1 MMYITFKGVRYQVP
15 YNRDT
20 LKVNMAIDS
29 TFDSGYVETLH
40 TTASSGL
47 DLSRRIPRG
56 ILVELEVDGRTY
68 TFKTGETA
76 VDKVTY
82 TTPIKYVHRINL
94 ISLSKE
100 LTKKTLE
107 NITLKQPKGDLGIYS
122 RSVLQGIEF
131 EVNPINDDTWI
142 PISYTPTV
150 NTNTSKTNGVNV
162 ISPEEYKIAHSLVIE
177 YEPPILPFYYDIR
190 FKFNGVVIREE
201 EIKLINLLN
210 PFAGTR
216 RTQHNSS
223 FNHTPTTTGSYSVEI
238 KKRVEGLGG
247 DNQIQNISF
256 SITGLTVVSKPVRT
270 YAQLVDK
277 MLRNTNYVL
286 SSQSRSK
293 LFLTAPENKYEG
305 YMLYDGLQKIGSE
318 LGALVRVG
326 DLVNRRFWGIVT
338 PTTEDISGDSLYDFS
353 PYDYE
358 VNTIL
363 KVGGKYYKNNLSSAL
378 VREITY
384 DFFDNPQTFAPLG
397 ERNRTEVA
405 EFEDYV
411 SALEL
416 NTKNVIKPTRY
427 SPFKNGW
434 GTLRNL
440 DGIGQMTT
448 QNIGY
453 ITEDKQERIT
463 KVLVKG
469 LASQSTSYTWT
480 VDDVTDIT
488 NRVVEKRQYDTFP
501 SQAIYDIV
509 GKQQYLKN
517 NTLYYVQSDNK
528 IYGMSYVG
536 EKDSTFIG
544 NPNVNRAVYET
555 ILAART
561 NEVSELVTRTGTQ
574 ANDDPGLTGDM
585 LLQFQIIYE
594 NQTESRARVY
604 KKDQTGFEE
613 EYVKYINESANVNET
628 SSIGDY
634 AAQMVNRM
642 GGTKII
648 IDGVVDSLDDIANL
662 GDVDEQGRVYTAIA
676 LEFGKRIVYTYT
688 LVQDYNIISSYIGIN
703 SRHRVEE
710 ISSDSSTR
718 RTLRYIS
725 KFIFKDAL
733 ETFSTRLVNPS
744 DVVTHLLGNSL
755 NGLNYGYIEFY
766 HANGDTRKVHTSV
779 DTDSKG
785 QTIEIK
791 WNMFDNYSAGLK
803 RYSAIIGGETVY
815 LNSEV
820 PYTDY
825 YGKVTDL
832 LFSIHDL
839 SLGTY
844 DKEAY
849 PEASANNG
857 DEMFTVITDAIDK
870 DEGEALSGLIEIPIF
885 SESNKIRV
893 YNGFAKY
900 NALLG
905 GTNRIK
911 AVALNYIPLIKDN
924 KIDLSR
930 VEDITVTGS
939 MAFGEM
945 TLNFTTTSTHKGIA
959 FYNIDTL
966 DLVLAYIEDLSIGVN
981 SVKMYYII
989 EDSSFGGGENVTQRF
1004 ISEFYL
1010 TSSVEI
1016 SPFLM
1021 PLTVIDTIT
1030 SSTNAT
1036 TGQDEYDTI
1045 NVEYEIVPTVSLPT
1059 QQTQITIVDGINYSE
1074 SNTTSA
1080 DDPYWNTTP
1089 STLYDQT
1096 VSINTGT
1103 MNATSVT
1110 TTLTSNFPPINY
1122 PLGWLMRV
1130 RVYSLDGTTLLGT
1143 TYRVR
1148 ETY

>member
-1 MMYITFKGVRYQVP
+1 MMYITFKGVRYEVP

-20 LKVNMAIDS
+20 LKLNMAIDS
-29 TFDSGYVETLH
+29 TFDNGFVKTVHLG
-40 TTASSGL
+40 ASSGL
-47 DLSRRIPRG
+47 DFSRRIPRG
-56 ILVELEVDGRTY
+56 LLVDIELDGIAY
-68 TFKTGETA
+68 TFKTGETSM
-76 VDKVTY
+76 DKVVY
-82 TTPIKYVHRINL
+82 GTTPKYEHSINL

-122 RSVLQGIEF
+122 RSVNRGVDF
-131 EVNPINDDTWI
+131 EVNSINDDTWI
-142 PISYTPTV
+142 PISYISTV
-150 NTNTSKTNGVNV
+150 DTNTSKTTGVTV
-162 ISPEEYKIAHSLVIE
+162 VSPEEYKIAHTLVIE

-216 RTQHNSS
+216 RTQHDSS
-223 FNHTPTTTGSYSVEI
+223 FNHTPTTTGTYSVEI

-247 DNQIQNISF
+247 DNQVENISF
-256 SITGLTVVSKPVRT
+256 SITGLTIVSKPVRT

-293 LFLTAPENKYEG
+293 LFLTAPEGKYEG

-326 DLVNRRFWGIVT
+326 GQINRRYWGVVS

-353 PYDYE
+353 PYDYDI
-358 VNTIL
+358 NTIL
-363 KVGGKYYKNNLSSAL
+363 KIGAKYYKNQQSSTL

-384 DFFDNPQTFAPLG
+384 DFFDNPKTFEPIG

-416 NTKNVIKPTRY
+416 NTKNVIKPIRY

-453 ITEDKQERIT
+453 LTEDKQERII

-469 LASQSTSYTWT
+469 LASQSTSHTWT
-480 VDDVTDIT
+480 VNDVTDIT
-488 NRVVEKRQYDTFP
+488 PRVLEKRQYDTFP
-501 SQAIYDIV
+501 SEAIYDIV

-517 NTLYYVQSDNK
+517 NTLYYVQGDNK

-536 EKDSTFIG
+536 EKDATFIG
-544 NPNVNRAVYET
+544 NPDVNRAVYET
-555 ILAART
+555 ILATRT
-561 NEVSELVTRTGTQ
+561 VEVGELVTRTGTQ
-574 ANDDPGLTGDM
+574 SQDDPGLPGDM
-585 LLQFQIIYE
+585 LLQFQITYE

-604 KKDQTGFEE
+604 KKDQSGFDE
-613 EYVKYINESANVNET
+613 EYIKYINESSNVNET
-628 SSIGDY
+628 SAIGDY

-648 IDGVVDSLDDIANL
+648 VDGVVESISDIANL
-662 GDVDEQGRVYTAIA
+662 GDMDALGRVYTAIS
-676 LEFGKRIVYTYT
+676 LEFGKRITYTYT
-688 LVQDYNIISSYIGIN
+688 LVQDYNIISSYIGVN

-725 KFIFKDAL
+725 KLIFKNEI
-733 ETFSTRLVNPS
+733 ETFSTRLVNPNNI
-744 DVVTHLLGNSL
+744 VTHLLGNSL
-755 NGLNYGYIEFY
+755 YGLNYGYIEFY
-766 HANGDTRKVHTSV
+766 HSNGDTRRVHTSV

-803 RYSAIIGGETVY
+803 RYTATIGGETVY

-825 YGKVTDL
+825 YGKVSDI
-832 LFSIHDL
+832 LFSIYDESNH
-839 SLGTY
+839 TY
-844 DKEAY
+844 DKSSY
-849 PEASANNG
+849 PEAVGG
-857 DEMFTVITDAIDK
+857 DGDNLFTIITDTIDK
-870 DEGEALSGLIEIPIF
+870 DEGETLSGLIEIPIF
-885 SESNKIRV
+885 SENDKIRV
-893 YNGFAKY
+893 YNGFAKF
-900 NALLG
+900 NAIMG
-905 GTNRIK
+905 GTNRLQ
-911 AVALNYIPLIKDN
+911 AVALNYVPLIKDN

-930 VEDITVTGS
+930 VNQITVTGT
-939 MAFGEM
+939 MEFGEITINT
-945 TLNFTTTSTHKGIA
+945 TLSSASKGIA
-959 FYNIDTL
+959 WYNIDTL
-966 DLVLAYIEDLSIGVN
+966 DIVLCYIEDLPIGAN
-981 SVKMYYII
+981 EIKMPYII
-989 EDSSFGGGENVTQRF
+989 EDSLYGGGENITFNVTIRTKLNVLVGGGNKTSFTLQGIILGGMDVVLGEDITF
-1004 ISEFYL
+1004 NVAIQTQLNALVGGGYKTSFTLQGSISSDIDET
-1010 TSSVEI
+1010 TSSE
-1016 SPFLM
+1016 
-1021 PLTVIDTIT
+1021 
-1030 SSTNAT
+1030 
-1036 TGQDEYDTI
+1036 E
-1045 NVEYEIVPTVSLPT
+1045 
-1059 QQTQITIVDGINYSE
+1059 
-1074 SNTTSA
+1074 
-1080 DDPYWNTTP
+1080 PYWDTTP
-1089 STLYDQT
+1089 STAYDGSVQL
-1096 VSINTGT
+1096 NTGSANAVMVT
-1103 MNATSVT
+1103 MA
-1110 TTLTSNFPPINY
+1110 LTSAYPPSNY
-1122 PLGWLMRV
+1122 SFGFVMRC
-1130 RVYSLDGTTLLGT
+1130 RVYSLDGNTLLGT
-1143 TYRVR
+1143 TYRERKVR
-1148 ETY
+1148 